1 MQQPYENDDGNSSA
15 QAWRQT
21 VQRRTATAFI
31 QAFNEGDIPGIMSLR
46 ASDCVQQILPEPL
59 GHPPHDN
66 KTFRTRMESS
76 RIAFAKYEICINS
89 MIEDAANRRIW
100 MHLSARGDLKAG
112 TEYRNEY
119 VWMLRFDESGE
130 KIQRVDEFV
139 GSGPQRNVGITGKEK
154 SWSELFSRTMSEWTA

>member
-1 MQQPYENDDGNSSA
+1 
-15 QAWRQT
+15 
-21 VQRRTATAFI
+21 
-31 QAFNEGDIPGIMSLR
+31 
-46 ASDCVQQILPEPL
+46 
-59 GHPPHDN
+59 
-66 KTFRTRMESS
+66 MESS
-76 RIAFAKYEICINS
+76 MVFFAKYETCINS

-130 KIQRVDEFV
+130 KIERVDEFV

-154 SWSELFSRTMSEWTA
+154 SWSELLSRTMSEWTA